1 MFGNTLRLIFAA
13 NHETGN
19 VLQKQQR
26 YAALAGQFYEMRSLQ
41 GAFTEQHTIISQNSY
56 GDSQNMGETEHE
68 RTAIERFDFV
78 KSAVINKPG
87 DDYVNDKGRANIART
102 DRI

>member
-41 GAFTEQHTIISQNSY
+41 GAFTEPHTIISQNSY
-56 GDSQNMGETEHE
+56 GDSPNMVD
-68 RTAIERFDFV
+68 TANEQTALEICEFV
-78 KSAVINKPG
+78 KTAVTNKT
-87 DDYVNDKGRANIART
+87 DDDFDHKKGNANSPKET
-102 DRI
+102 TH